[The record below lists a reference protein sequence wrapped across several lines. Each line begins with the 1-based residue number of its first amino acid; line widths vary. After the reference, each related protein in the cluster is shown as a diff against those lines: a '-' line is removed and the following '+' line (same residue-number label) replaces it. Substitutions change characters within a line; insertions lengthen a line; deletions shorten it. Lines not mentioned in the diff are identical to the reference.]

1 MEEAIKFLET
11 FHFTNAVWVLV
22 IPLSLMLIDVLTG
35 WLNAWLKGEVKSY
48 RMREGLVKKCGEIM
62 ILIIGE
68 LFEFGLGLPVYIMSL
83 ISLYIILMELVSIA
97 ENLDKMGVPIPR
109 FFSKGL
115 GKLNETIQHED
126 LPNKSKETKKKEE

>member
-11 FHFTNAVWVLV
+11 FHFTNAIWVLI

-35 WLNAWLKGEVKSY
+35 WLNAWLKGEIKSY

-68 LFEFGLGLPVYIMSL
+68 LFTFGLGLPAYIMSL

-97 ENLDKMGVPIPR
+97 ENLDKMGVPIPH
-109 FFSKGL
+109 FFKKGL
-115 GKLNETIQHED
+115 GKLNDTVQNDDVSEKED
-126 LPNKSKETKKKEE
+126 LGKEE